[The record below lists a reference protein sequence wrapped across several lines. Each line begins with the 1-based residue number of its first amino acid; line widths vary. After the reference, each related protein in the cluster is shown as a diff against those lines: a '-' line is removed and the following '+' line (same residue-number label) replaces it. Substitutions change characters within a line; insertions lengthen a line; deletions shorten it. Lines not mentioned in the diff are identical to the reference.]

1 MSTYFVLDT
10 VENVSNALFYL
21 NHVNNIIRAV
31 LGIFLLYTVKKID
44 TEKDEVTNWN

>member
-44 TEKDEVTNWN
+44 TEKDEVTN